1 MILIDISEYLL
12 NSILFLIIVHYI
24 IFLIN
29 KYKGDEKVI
38 EFLDEALPLFL
49 APVVIV
55 LLIRIFYQII
65 TY

>member
-1 MILIDISEYLL
+1 MINFI
-12 NSILFLIIVHYI
+12 
-24 IFLIN
+24 
-29 KYKGDEKVI
+29 EKVI

-49 APVVIV
+49 APIVIV